1 LQDRYRSA
9 LVAIALFA
17 GLAIGF
23 AGSTMAYRYGI
34 LGIPGERPIHR
45 MNRLLHLTPSQR
57 EQVGEVM
64 EETHAKIQE
73 LRRNFRN
80 QRRRDFADAYIRIH
94 ALLTPEQQSKFDQEF
109 VPPRFRAEA
118 QRMASQSAEAPS
130 RQQPNP
136 GPSATP

>member
-1 LQDRYRSA
+1 MQDKYRST
-9 LVAIALFA
+9 LIVIALAA

-23 AGSTMAYRYGI
+23 AGSTIAYRYGI

-45 MNRLLHLTPSQR
+45 MTRLLNLTPSQR

-64 EETHAKIQE
+64 EDTHAKIQE
-73 LRRNFRN
+73 LRRNFQH
-80 QRRRDFADAYIRIH
+80 QRRRVFIDAYIRIH

-118 QRMASQSAEAPS
+118 EQLRPQATGAPS
-130 RQQPNP
+130 QLSEPS
-136 GPSATP
+136 PSATP